1 MRTANPTHA
10 IPQGQGIFAAA
21 LAHAFAPRRPTGE
34 KRPAPRT
41 GLLERFDRA
50 VARARQRD
58 LERYLAGS
66 KDVFELEQRIRNLER
81 TRYF

>member
-1 MRTANPTHA
+1 MRTASHA
-10 IPQGQGIFAAA
+10 IQPERRMLAAISA
-21 LAHAFAPRRPTGE
+21 LNLRRAPRHPLAKQAA
-34 KRPAPRT
+34 KRV

-50 VARARQRD
+50 IARARQRD